1 MLKNEKGLLPKV
13 ESRRGTILPEEIRDR
28 VINFYQSDKFSRMSP
43 GKKEFVSVKIDG
55 VKQHMQKCVS
65 LINLKEL
72 HLQLKKA
79 TDIKI
84 GFSKICEL
92 RPKWGIPVGS
102 ASGAHSVCVCEYHQ
116 NAKLMVFAIPGVTDY
131 KDLIEIVVCDIEN
144 RDCMLHSCENCPSI
158 DELKNFL
165 TTKFEEIDNKDVK
178 FKQWKKEEKNKTN
191 LLSLEMSVEEF
202 ISLQTNRTGS

>member
-1 MLKNEKGLLPKV
+1 
-13 ESRRGTILPEEIRDR
+13 
-28 VINFYQSDKFSRMSP
+28 MSP

-72 HLQLKKA
+72 HLQFKKA

-116 NAKLMVFAIPGVTDY
+116 NAKLMAFAIPGVTDY
-131 KDLIEIVVCDIEN
+131 KDLIETVVCDIEN

-202 ISLQTNRTGS
+202 TEEVCRQIELVHEHHFIAKSQANFLKELITCLIKPRPPTAKKNFLQVFF